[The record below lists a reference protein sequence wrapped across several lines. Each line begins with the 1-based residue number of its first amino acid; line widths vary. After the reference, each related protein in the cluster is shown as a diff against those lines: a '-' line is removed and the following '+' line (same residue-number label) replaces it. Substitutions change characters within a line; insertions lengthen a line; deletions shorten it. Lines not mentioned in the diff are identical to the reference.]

1 MLTSAEDSLIEYN
14 IEHRIINYGEQTKQ
28 VAGMDASYQMMDNDL
43 LITYST
49 SKALIDFY
57 EYKLGDIAKAIR
69 TNNLFLN
76 KLQQI
81 SQLNTKISTMEITP
95 DQKINKYWK
104 MRRGYL
110 MMQRKV
116 LMTLQCN

>member
-49 SKALIDFY
+49 SKALIDFMN
-57 EYKLGDIAKAIR
+57 I
-69 TNNLFLN
+69 NW
-76 KLQQI
+76 
-81 SQLNTKISTMEITP
+81 EILP
-95 DQKINKYWK
+95 KQS
-104 MRRGYL
+104 
-110 MMQRKV
+110 V
-116 LMTLQCN
+116 LTTYS